1 MISSDSWPNALS
13 EPNDSYDSQSRCS
26 DELGDSTGLYMLQ
39 MGRTPLLTRDQELRL
54 AMEIDDARQSIRKNM
69 LRVDF
74 VMQAVLGDLSMVA
87 GGRTRA
93 DRVLVFDL
101 KDCRA
106 KRRAMVQLDSNLRTL
121 LAIVDQQGDDFAIVS
136 KQSTSP
142 RRRRNVYARFLRRRE
157 RAIRLVEEL
166 GLKFEVIE
174 RQYASFLLSV
184 EEAKRLTTGAKSED
198 SSNLEFN
205 SRTNQ
210 TAGRFRRRAR
220 QLEKDQKRY
229 IQAKKEL
236 SEGNLRL
243 VISVAKKYRH
253 RGVPFLDL
261 IQEGNAGLMRATE
274 KYDHRRGFK
283 FSTYATWWIRQAI
296 TRATATQSRTVKV
309 PPHAISGMTGVLK
322 KDGQLRQEIGRKP
335 TRSELSK
342 AVGLDETQLRIVDH
356 STRAT
361 ISLNVSAN
369 SNDGHTGLGD
379 HLTASN
385 NICQV
390 HLAQRNELRQRL
402 AEMMANLKSSERE
415 VLALRFGLQDGVSR
429 TLSEVARL
437 QGLSRERVRQLEKR
451 AIQTLLLSDE
461 SGSLLRYL

>member
-1 MISSDSWPNALS
+1 
-13 EPNDSYDSQSRCS
+13 
-26 DELGDSTGLYMLQ
+26 
-39 MGRTPLLTRDQELRL
+39 
-54 AMEIDDARQSIRKNM
+54 
-69 LRVDF
+69 
-74 VMQAVLGDLSMVA
+74 
-87 GGRTRA
+87 
-93 DRVLVFDL
+93 
-101 KDCRA
+101 
-106 KRRAMVQLDSNLRTL
+106 
-121 LAIVDQQGDDFAIVS
+121 
-136 KQSTSP
+136 
-142 RRRRNVYARFLRRRE
+142 LRRRE

-174 RQYASFLLSV
+174 RQYASFLHYA
-184 EEAKRLTTGAKSED
+184 EEAKRLTTGAQLED
-198 SSNLEFN
+198 RGNLEFN
-205 SRTNQ
+205 RKTNQ
-210 TAGRFRRRAR
+210 TAGRFRRRVI

-229 IQAKKEL
+229 IKAKKEL

-309 PPHAISGMTGVLK
+309 PPHAISGMTSVLK
-322 KDGQLRQEIGRKP
+322 RDGQLRQEIGRKP

-342 AVGLDETQLRIVDH
+342 AVGLDEAQLRIVDH

-361 ISLNVSAN
+361 ISLSASTN
-369 SNDGHTGLGD
+369 SRDGHTGLGD

-390 HLAQRNELRQRL
+390 HSAQRNELRQRL
-402 AEMMANLKSSERE
+402 TEMMAKLKSSERE

-437 QGLSRERVRQLEKR
+437 QGVSRERVRQLEKR